1 MNENELQQED
11 EISLF
16 DLWETLREGWKTVVG
31 GTAVGLAGAVVAIIL
46 LAPKYEAVAILQ
58 VGQVGQVGQA
68 GQAAPLQV
76 EAPAQAIERLKSS
89 SFQLSVAEDLGDQKW
104 KELLL
109 SSSTAT
115 TRHLAV
121 QVMKTAPVIELKVS
135 ASSPEQAKSIAEA
148 TIKGLARKQD
158 EIAKPMVD
166 KVKADL
172 SITKEKLAS
181 AEKELETLSK
191 IAMNAVVKDER
202 FTQLSLITSLR
213 VQKEAEV
220 FGLRQ
225 TIMAYETALMPP
237 ATQPA
242 QALEPVYVASK
253 PVSPKK
259 PLLIALGLVSGL
271 LVGVMWVFVANAWR
285 RAQTERKVS

>member
-1 MNENELQQED
+1 MNENELQQEN

-16 DLWETLREGWKTVVG
+16 DLWETLREGWKRVVG
-31 GTAVGLAGAVVAIIL
+31 GTALGLAGAVVAIIL
-46 LAPKYEAVAILQ
+46 LAPKYEAVAVVQ

-68 GQAAPLQV
+68 APLQL

-89 SFQLSVAEDLGDQKW
+89 SFQLSVAEDLGDQEW

-166 KVKADL
+166 KMKADL

-191 IAMNAVVKDER
+191 MAMNAVVKDER

-213 VQKEAEV
+213 VQKDAEV

-237 ATQPA
+237 ATQPVK
-242 QALEPVYVASK
+242 ALEPVYVASK
-253 PVSPKK
+253 PVSPQK
-259 PLLIALGLVSGL
+259 PLLIALGLVGGL

>member
-1 MNENELQQED
+1 MNENEMQQED

-68 GQAAPLQV
+68 APLQV

-89 SFQLSVAEDLGDQKW
+89 SFQLSVAEDLGDQEW

-115 TRHLAV
+115 TRHLVV

-135 ASSPEQAKSIAEA
+135 ASSSEQAKSIAEA

-166 KVKADL
+166 KMKADL

-191 IAMNAVVKDER
+191 MAMNAVVKDER

-242 QALEPVYVASK
+242 KALEPVYVASK

-259 PLLIALGLVSGL
+259 PLLIALGLVGGL
-271 LVGVMWVFVANAWR
+271 LIGVMWVFVANAWR
-285 RAQTERKVS
+285 RAQTERKVL

>member
-1 MNENELQQED
+1 MNENEMQQED

-16 DLWETLREGWKTVVG
+16 DLWETLRDGWKSVAG
-31 GTAVGLAGAVVAIIL
+31 GAALGLAGAVVTIIL
-46 LAPKYEAVAILQ
+46 LAPKYEAVAVVQ

-68 GQAAPLQV
+68 APLQV
-76 EAPAQAIERLKSS
+76 EAPSQAIERLKSS
-89 SFQLSVAEDLGDQKW
+89 SFQLSVAEDLGDQEW

-109 SSSTAT
+109 SSSAAT

-121 QVMKTAPVIELKVS
+121 QVMKTTPVIELKAS

-158 EIAKPMVD
+158 EIARPMID
-166 KVKADL
+166 KMKADL

-181 AEKELETLSK
+181 AEKELEILSK
-191 IAMNAVVKDER
+191 MAMSAVVKNER

-242 QALEPVYVASK
+242 KALEAVYVASK

-259 PLLIALGLVSGL
+259 PLLIALGLVGGL
-271 LVGVMWVFVANAWR
+271 LAGVMWVFVANAWR
-285 RAQTERKVS
+285 RARKDK

>member
-1 MNENELQQED
+1 MNENELQQEN

-16 DLWETLREGWKTVVG
+16 DLWETLREGWKRVVG
-31 GTAVGLAGAVVAIIL
+31 GTALGLAGAVVAIIL
-46 LAPKYEAVAILQ
+46 LAPKYEAVAVVQ
-58 VGQVGQVGQA
+58 VGQVGQV

-89 SFQLSVAEDLGDQKW
+89 SFQLSVAEDLGDQEW

-166 KVKADL
+166 KMKADL

-181 AEKELETLSK
+181 AKKGLETLSK
-191 IAMNAVVKDER
+191 MAMNAVVKDER

-213 VQKEAEV
+213 VQKDAEV

-237 ATQPA
+237 ATQPVK
-242 QALEPVYVASK
+242 ALEPVYVASK
-253 PVSPKK
+253 PVSPQK
-259 PLLIALGLVSGL
+259 PLLIALGLVGGL